1 MEKVEGLKI
10 MTPLHTFLAGASAR
24 CTAAIIMFPV
34 DLIKTRL
41 QFQRESNKMI
51 KTVYKNGFDAFRTI
65 LKQEG
70 FLSLYKGKTP
80 FHSFKRFTHSFDLCK
95 FKKMLNLDYTC
106 CG

>member
-1 MEKVEGLKI
+1 MEKIEELKI

-70 FLSLYKGKTP
+70 FLSLYKGKTLVINSKGLP
-80 FHSFKRFTHSFDLCK
+80 IRLIYV
-95 FKKMLNLDYTC
+95 NLKNC
-106 CG
+106 